1 MARREYIDILFDGP
15 PSAVSGRFIE
25 VNGPDG
31 ASVSA
36 GEWIQ
41 LHSGMWKLR
50 LTPAAFL
57 VDGAMWC
64 CCIREYDGRA
74 CTNGADWEIQGPKGF
89 EDNTHVC
96 TEHLTEMLDPTEAY
110 TITPIAGA

>member
-1 MARREYIDILFDGP
+1 
-15 PSAVSGRFIE
+15 E

-31 ASVSA
+31 VSISV

-41 LHSGMWKLR
+41 LHTGWWKLR
-50 LTPAAFL
+50 LRPDAFL
-57 VDGAMWC
+57 VVGDLFC
-64 CCIREYDGRA
+64 CFLREYDSRH
-74 CTNGADWEIQGPKGF
+74 CTNDADWEIQGPKGF